1 MIAAEVVAVD
11 SVHVTIICPHCGKF
25 HRHGS
30 NGRIHER
37 EYGSRVPHCT
47 GDDAS
52 IDHEQ
57 YELITTARTI
67 RKPVVSRQD
76 LRAWQPEQKRRRAAI
91 LEQRRELEA
100 AEADRRIWAAIRE
113 LSRRWDRLARWQI
126 ATTAG
131 VSNHSVTLWLRQHG
145 IRFVEGR
152 YRAIQEHLAGPELT
166 AIFGRAI

>member
-37 EYGSRVPHCT
+37 NYGSRVPHCT
-47 GDDAS
+47 GEDAS
-52 IDHEQ
+52 IGHKQ
-57 YELITTARTI
+57 YDLITTASTI

-76 LRAWQPEQKRRRAAI
+76 LKAWLPEQKRRRAAI
-91 LEQRRELEA
+91 LEQRCELEA

-113 LSRRWDRLARWQI
+113 LSRRCDRLARWQI

-131 VSNHSVTLWLRQHG
+131 VSNHSVTLWLHQHG

-152 YRAIQEHLAGPELT
+152 YQAIQEHLAGPELT

>member
-1 MIAAEVVAVD
+1 MIVAEVVAVD
-11 SVHVTIICPHCGKF
+11 SVHVIIICPHCGKF

-30 NGRIHER
+30 NSRIHER

-47 GDDAS
+47 GDDSS

-57 YELITTARTI
+57 YELITTASTI

-91 LEQRRELEA
+91 LAQRRELEA

-113 LSRRWDRLARWQI
+113 LSKRWDRLARWQI

-131 VSNHSVTLWLRQHG
+131 VSNHFVTTWLRQHG

-152 YRAIQEHLAGPELT
+152 YQVIQEHKAGPDLT
-166 AIFGRAI
+166 AIFGRTI